1 MVFIS
6 VRMIQSCL
14 SRPLFMLWDSKTIFN
29 TVMTTFEWLNEEP
42 GLGKSLA
49 SQVAQARN

>member
-14 SRPLFMLWDSKTIFN
+14 SRPLFMLWDSKTILSIFN

-42 GLGKSLA
+42 GLGKS
-49 SQVAQARN
+49 